1 MLKKFP
7 FSNKAAKAMIAAT
20 VAFTPIATVPG
31 LLEGSQVEA
40 AEQNFTDLES
50 LIAYLQTVK
59 GELSEEQL
67 QAVEQ
72 AQQNAEANNVSDYAN
87 RLLNANTTDQEKELI
102 TASIQLLLDINLM
115 AVGQAA
121 LDEFKEAQSQNVQ
134 DVFGTEAA
142 PVTIDQYVNYLYNV
156 EAAFLDNIQL
166 RDSSKI
172 TNSIYIETLIAALMS
187 GEDKTPNNAI
197 KKKLIQLVNFDNARG
212 AVFEYLEKVDPGAA
226 AGKAFVSGIKGETG
240 NDDSNDDDN
249 SNDNGDTD
257 DNTDDNADDTIATP
271 GSANPTDTGVTVT
284 PAITADGQAVITTD
298 MYDSITHP
306 LTSEKSQV
314 AIELPEETTS
324 VLIPITLIDQLGL
337 VLDENLGLIRVKS
350 GDVTY
355 DVNPSDVDTAALAGK
370 LGASVQNVSVK
381 VSVAPVSTEREQQ
394 VAAKVEAAGATL
406 LSPIVDF
413 TLEATDGEET
423 IPVDLLG
430 QKYIDRAFT
439 LSEAVN
445 ANKATGIRINE
456 DGSFQAVPTIFNEQT
471 ATVKSLQ
478 NSEFAVIQGDV
489 TFPDVNNGENWAEAY
504 IETLASKQV
513 IKGGTNGKY
522 NPDQYMTR
530 AQFAVLLSRALGLPG
545 AEYDDRFEDVEGDE
559 WFNENGAFMAAVKSG
574 IIKGRTDGN
583 FAPNDQITRNDATAM
598 IGRALNLDYV
608 AFDLA
613 KLDTDKAI
621 ADFKDARDIGAS
633 TRQDVLRAYQAG
645 IVNGTSKG
653 TFEPDA
659 FTKRDQMAKILAEF
673 LIAADLMNDID

>member
-72 AQQNAEANNVSDYAN
+72 AQQNVEANNVADYAD

-115 AVGQAA
+115 AVDQAA

-134 DVFGTEAA
+134 EVFGTEAA

-240 NDDSNDDDN
+240 NDDSNDDGN
-249 SNDNGDTD
+249 SDDNGD
-257 DNTDDNADDTIATP
+257 TDDNADDTIATP

-298 MYDSITHP
+298 MYDSILHP
-306 LTSEKSQV
+306 LTSEKNQV

-381 VSVAPVSTEREQQ
+381 VSVTPASAEREQQ
-394 VAAKVEAAGATL
+394 VATKVEAAGATL

-439 LSEAVN
+439 LSEAAN

-574 IIKGRTDGN
+574 IIKGRTDGK
-583 FAPNDQITRNDATAM
+583 FAPSDKITRNDATAM

>member
-20 VAFTPIATVPG
+20 VAFTPIAAVPG
-31 LLEGSQVEA
+31 LLESSQVEA

-67 QAVEQ
+67 AAVEQ
-72 AQQNAEANNVSDYAN
+72 AQQNAEANNVSDYAD
-87 RLLNANTTDQEKELI
+87 RLLRANTTDQEKELI

-115 AVGQAA
+115 AVDQAA

-134 DVFGTEAA
+134 EVFGTEAA
-142 PVTIDQYVNYLYNV
+142 PVTVDQYVNYLYNV
-156 EAAFLDNIQL
+156 EASFLDNMQL
-166 RDSSKI
+166 RDANVI
-172 TNSIYIETLIAALMS
+172 TNSIYIETLTSALMS
-187 GEDKTPNNAI
+187 AEDKTPNSAI
-197 KKKLIQLVNFDNARG
+197 KKKLIQLVNLNDARG

-226 AGKAFVSGIKGETG
+226 AGKALVSGIKGETS
-240 NDDSNDDDN
+240 NDDSNADEN
-249 SNDNGDTD
+249 GNGDI
-257 DNTDDNADDTIATP
+257 DDNADDIITTP

-284 PAITADGQAVITTD
+284 PGIKADGQAVITTD

-306 LTSEKSQV
+306 LTSEKNQV

-324 VLIPITLIDQLGL
+324 VLIPITLIDQLDL
-337 VLDENLGLIRVKS
+337 TVENGVIRVKGAHVS
-350 GDVTY
+350 Y
-355 DVNPSDVDTAALAGK
+355 DINVPDVDTAALAGK
-370 LGASVQNVSVK
+370 LGASVDNVYVK
-381 VSVAPVSTEREQQ
+381 VSVTPVSAEREQQ
-394 VAAKVEAAGATL
+394 VATKVEAAGATL

-530 AQFAVLLSRALGLPG
+530 AQFALLLSRALGLPG